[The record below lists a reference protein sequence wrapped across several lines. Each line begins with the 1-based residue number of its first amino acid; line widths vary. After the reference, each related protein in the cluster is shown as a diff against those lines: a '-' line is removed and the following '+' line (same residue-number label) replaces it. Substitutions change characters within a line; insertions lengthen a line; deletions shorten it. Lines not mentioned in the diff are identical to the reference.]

1 MLYILGSIGAGKTT
15 LTQMLAKDMGVNAYY
30 EDVNNGLVRDMLE
43 EFYSAGIESR
53 KRVSA
58 MLQVAFLT
66 VRFQQAL
73 KAVRERNAILDSNL
87 TSDFIMC
94 THLYKRGEMDYASYK
109 AYMALNQIMQGQ
121 LDSEPY
127 NGKPDVIVY
136 LDIDPE
142 HELDEI
148 QRRGRDMEDVRKDP
162 KLVDYYHSVN
172 RAYKDWAA
180 GGDVQAPLVTIQ
192 RDKYDF
198 VNSVEDRNVVLNKTE
213 QVLVDYGKF
222 TQDEFEK
229 IKADRAEK
237 FGDPITTDTD
247 AQKTVTN

>member
-198 VNSVEDRNVVLNKTE
+198 VNSVEDRNVVLNKIE

>member
-136 LDIDPE
+136 LDIDPD

-148 QRRGRDMEDVRKDP
+148 QKRGRDMEDVRKDP

-180 GGDVQAPLVTIQ
+180 GGCVQAPLVTIQ

-198 VNSVEDRNVVLNKTE
+198 VNSVEDRNVVLNKIE

>member
-15 LTQMLAKDMGVNAYY
+15 LTQMLAKDMGVKAYY
-30 EDVNNGLVRDMLE
+30 EDVNNGLVKDRLE

-73 KAVRERNAILDSNL
+73 KAVREKNAILDSNL

-94 THLYKRGEMDYASYK
+94 THLYERGEMDYASYK

-148 QRRGRDMEDVRKDP
+148 QKRGRDMEDVRKDP

-172 RAYKDWAA
+172 RAYKNWAA
-180 GGDVQAPLVTIQ
+180 GGYVQAPLLKVD

-198 VNSVEDRNVVLNKTE
+198 VNNIEDRNAVLDMIE
-213 QVLVDYGKF
+213 QTLVDYGKL
-222 TQDEFEK
+222 TEAEFEQ
-229 IKADRAEK
+229 IKAERAEK
-237 FGDPITTDTD
+237 FNDPITTKES
-247 AQKTVTN
+247 A

>member
-1 MLYILGSIGAGKTT
+1 MLYIMCSIGAGETT

-30 EDVNNGLVRDMLE
+30 EDVNDGLVRDMLE

-148 QRRGRDMEDVRKDP
+148 QKRGRDMEDVRKDP

-180 GGDVQAPLVTIQ
+180 GGCVQAPLVTIQ

-198 VNSVEDRNVVLNKTE
+198 VNSVEDRNVVLNKIE
-213 QVLVDYGKF
+213 QVLVDYGKL

>member
-30 EDVNNGLVRDMLE
+30 EDVNNGLVKDMLE

-94 THLYKRGEMDYASYK
+94 THLYERGEMDYASYK
-109 AYMALNQIMQGQ
+109 AYMVLNQIMQGQ
-121 LDSEPY
+121 LDNEPY

-148 QRRGRDMEDVRKDP
+148 QKRGRDMEDVRKDP

-172 RAYKDWAA
+172 RAYKNWAA
-180 GGDVQAPLVTIQ
+180 GGYVQAPLVTIQ

-198 VNSVEDRNVVLNKTE
+198 VNSVEDRNAVLNKIE
-213 QVLVDYGKF
+213 QALVDYGKL

-237 FGDPITTDTD
+237 FGDPIDADT
-247 AQKTVTN
+247 QELVTE

>member
-15 LTQMLAKDMGVNAYY
+15 LTQMLAKDMWVNAYY

-148 QRRGRDMEDVRKDP
+148 QKRGRDMEDVRKDP

-180 GGDVQAPLVTIQ
+180 GGCVQAPLVTIQ

-198 VNSVEDRNVVLNKTE
+198 VNSVEDRNVVLNKIE
-213 QVLVDYGKF
+213 QVLVDYGKL

-247 AQKTVTN
+247 TQKTVTN

>member
-43 EFYSAGIESR
+43 EFYSAGIESW

-198 VNSVEDRNVVLNKTE
+198 VNSVEDRNVVLNKIE